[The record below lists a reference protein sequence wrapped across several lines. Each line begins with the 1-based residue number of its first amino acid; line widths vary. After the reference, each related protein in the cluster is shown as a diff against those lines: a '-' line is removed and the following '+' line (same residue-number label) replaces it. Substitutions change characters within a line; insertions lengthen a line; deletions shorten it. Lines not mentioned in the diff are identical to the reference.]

1 MERLTADFRFDAAP
15 IEEKLKRI
23 AGELAKK
30 DYDAEAFRE
39 KVISAGFTIK
49 RLSPILKKKSSFLAV
64 DSSIVKKELRQ
75 HALWAT
81 HCVVLYSEF
90 DGKAHQDPLAQG
102 LVSYGNLMYDSY
114 LDLGVFS
121 PYRHI
126 ESRANSLRVAN
137 EYASLILSY
146 KRSGLSNVDYFLVD
160 GSLQTTVR
168 RLKDEVRMS
177 KFPEHS
183 KALNLHNELLS
194 VGKVI
199 GLVEDSHSCD
209 LSKKIGLEV
218 TNSTLMDIILADNEY
233 VAFKKDDINVCH
245 LKLPA
250 KALNYTHSRKSSHI
264 VVRWEFSYDDYEADL
279 GNLAA
284 LWAKEDDIFH
294 TQIYPMRVTDYLT
307 RRLKVGGM
315 LDSLIEESGLEP
327 LYRDMREA

>member
-1 MERLTADFRFDAAP
+1 MEKLTADFRFDSAP
-15 IEEKLKRI
+15 IEEKLKKI
-23 AGELAKK
+23 AGDLKKK
-30 DYDAEAFRE
+30 DFDADAFRK
-39 KVISAGFTIK
+39 KVVSAGFAVRK
-49 RLSPILKKKSSFLAV
+49 LSPVLRKKSTFLAV
-64 DSSIVKKELRQ
+64 DSSIVKKSLRQ
-75 HALWAT
+75 HAIWAS

-90 DGKAHQDPLAQG
+90 DGRGHQDPLAQG
-102 LVSYGNLMYDSY
+102 MVPYGNLMYDSY
-114 LDLGVFS
+114 LDLGAFS

-137 EYASLILSY
+137 EYSSLILSY
-146 KRSGLSNVDYFLVD
+146 KRAGLSDVDYFLVD

-168 RLKDEVRMS
+168 RLKDEVKMS
-177 KFPEHS
+177 KFPEHA
-183 KALNLHNELLS
+183 KALNLHNELLAL
-194 VGKVI
+194 GKVI

-209 LSKKIGLEV
+209 LSKKVGLDV
-218 TNSTLMDIILADNEY
+218 TNATLMDIILSENEY
-233 VAFKKDDINVCH
+233 VAFKKDGINVCH
-245 LKLPA
+245 LKLPV
-250 KALNYTHSRKSSHI
+250 KALNYTHERRSSPM

-284 LWAKEDDIFH
+284 LWLQEDDIFH